1 MTIAERIRGR
11 LVAQERPATIGNVAL
26 ALREEG
32 VVLGD
37 RGVLDLA
44 DTLRRE
50 FAGAGL
56 LDDLLHLPDV
66 TDVIVNAPD
75 AVWVDRGDG
84 LERSDVA
91 FASEDEVRRLAQR
104 LAASAGRRL
113 DDAHPYVDAR
123 LPDGSRLH
131 AVLRPVA
138 VDGTLISLRVPRQ
151 RAFTLDELVAAGSL
165 TIPMRGWLDALI
177 RARLAF
183 LVSGGTGSGKTT
195 ILSALLGQ
203 VPGDERIVIV
213 EDAVELQPTHPHITR
228 LQARRPN
235 IEGAGEVTM
244 RELVRQS
251 LRMRPDRIVVG
262 EVRGVE
268 VTDLLTAL
276 NTGHE
281 GGCGTIHANAPDD
294 VPARLEALGL
304 MAGLDRRATHALAA
318 AGLDAIVHI
327 TRNRG
332 ARAVDAIAVLE
343 RDEDGMVHAVT
354 AVDRTGEQAG
364 AAALRARLAARHV
377 EVDDVEANGVEADD
391 IEVAS

>member
-1 MTIAERIRGR
+1 MTVAERVRGR
-11 LVAQERPATIGNVAL
+11 LIAQERPATIGNVAL

-44 DTLRRE
+44 ERLRRE

-56 LDDLLHLPDV
+56 LDDLLRLPDV

-75 AVWVDRGDG
+75 AVWVDRGNG
-84 LERSDVA
+84 LERSDVV
-91 FASEDEVRRLAQR
+91 FAGDDEVRRLAQR

-138 VDGTLISLRVPRQ
+138 ADATLISLRVPRRQ
-151 RAFTLDELVAAGSL
+151 AFTLDELVDAGSL
-165 TIPMRGWLDALI
+165 TVSMRVWLEAI
-177 RARLAF
+177 VRARLAF
-183 LVSGGTGSGKTT
+183 LISGGTGSGKTT
-195 ILSALLGQ
+195 ILSALLGE
-203 VPGDERIVIV
+203 VPGDERIVVV
-213 EDAVELQPTHPHITR
+213 EDAVELQPTHPHLTR

-235 IEGAGEVTM
+235 VEGAGEVTM

-281 GGCGTIHANAPDD
+281 GGCGTIHANTPDD
-294 VPARLEALGL
+294 VPARVEALGL
-304 MAGLDRRATHALAA
+304 MAGLDRMATHALAV
-318 AGLDAIVHI
+318 AGLDALVHVVR
-327 TRNRG
+327 TRG
-332 ARAVDAIAVLE
+332 ARMIDAIAVL
-343 RDEDGMVHAVT
+343 RRGDDGLVHAVT

-364 AAALRARLAARHV
+364 AAELRARIAARGV
-377 EVDDVEANGVEADD
+377 AVDETAVDTTGAM
-391 IEVAS
+391 S

>member
-1 MTIAERIRGR
+1 MTIAERVRGR
-11 LVAQERPATIGNVAL
+11 LVAEERSATIGNVAL
-26 ALREEG
+26 ALRQEG

-37 RGVLDLA
+37 RAVLDLA
-44 DTLRRE
+44 EQLRRE

-66 TDVIVNAPD
+66 TDIIVSAPD
-75 AVWVDRGDG
+75 AVWIDRGNG
-84 LERSDVA
+84 LERTEIAFTSD
-91 FASEDEVRRLAQR
+91 EDVRRLAQR

-113 DDAHPYVDAR
+113 DDAQPYVDAR
-123 LPDGSRLH
+123 LADGSRLH

-138 VDGTLISLRVPRQ
+138 ADSTLISLRVPRRQ
-151 RAFTLDELVAAGSL
+151 AFTLDELVDAGSL
-165 TIPMRGWLDALI
+165 TGHMREWLEALL

-195 ILSALLGQ
+195 ILSALLGE

-213 EDAVELQPTHPHITR
+213 EDAVELQPDHGHVTR

-235 IEGAGEVTM
+235 VEGAGEVTM

-262 EVRGVE
+262 EVRGAEVVE
-268 VTDLLTAL
+268 LLTAL

-281 GGCGTIHANAPDD
+281 GGCGTIHANTPAD

-304 MAGLDRRATHALAA
+304 MAGLDRIATHALTA
-318 AGLDAIVHI
+318 AGLDAIVHVVRDHGERSI
-327 TRNRG
+327 
-332 ARAVDAIAVLE
+332 DAIAILQ
-343 RDEDGMVHAVT
+343 RSDDGTVHAVT
-354 AVDRTGEQAG
+354 AVDRAGEQEG
-364 AAALRARLAARHV
+364 VGALRARLASR
-377 EVDDVEANGVEADD
+377 GVTITRMTEP
-391 IEVAS
+391 S